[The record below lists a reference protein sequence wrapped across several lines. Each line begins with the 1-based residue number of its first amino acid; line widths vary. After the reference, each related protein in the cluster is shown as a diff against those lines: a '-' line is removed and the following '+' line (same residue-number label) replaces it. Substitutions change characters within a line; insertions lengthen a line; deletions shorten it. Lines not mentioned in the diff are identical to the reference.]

1 MVVAGSILAWVVWS
15 GDWENGSN
23 SSSSKAA
30 AGKTPLHV
38 TTFFNYFI
46 Y

>member
-1 MVVAGSILAWVVWS
+1 MGVAGSILASVVWF
-15 GDWENGSN
+15 GDWGISSN
-23 SSSSKAA
+23 SSSKKAA